1 MTLRRTNPL
10 SDSRQEK
17 EPLVLIGGG
26 GHCKACIDVIEA
38 TGKWNILGILDLAE
52 RVGEEVLGYRI
63 IGTDDRI
70 WQLAVDG
77 ARFLV
82 SIGQIRS
89 VEPRRRA
96 YERVKSANGKF
107 ATIVSP
113 LAYVAPSAVVGDGT
127 IVMHRALVNAGAVI
141 GNNIIINSLALVEHD
156 TVVGDHCHISTA
168 AVVNGGAK
176 IGSGSFVG
184 SNAVIVQGVA
194 VPGDAFIPAGTLYRQ
209 QEA

>member
-1 MTLRRTNPL
+1 L
-10 SDSRQEK
+10 SDPRQEK

-38 TGKWNILGILDLAE
+38 TGKWRILGILDLAE
-52 RVGEEVLGYRI
+52 RVGEKVLGHRI

-70 WQLAVDG
+70 RQFAADG

-82 SIGQIRS
+82 SIGQIKA

-113 LAYVAPSAVVGDGT
+113 LAYVSPSAVVGDGT
-127 IVMHRALVNAGAVI
+127 IVMHRALVNASATI
-141 GNNIIINSLALVEHD
+141 GDNVIINTMALIEHD
-156 TVVGDHCHISTA
+156 VVVGDHCHISTA
-168 AVVNGGAK
+168 AVVNGGAT

-184 SNAVIVQGVA
+184 SNAAIVQEA
-194 VPGDAFIPAGTLYRQ
+194 VVPDDAFIPAGTLYRQ

>member
-1 MTLRRTNPL
+1 M
-10 SDSRQEK
+10 SDLQQEK
-17 EPLVLIGGG
+17 QSLVLIGGG

-52 RVGEEVLGYRI
+52 RVGEEVLGYPI

-70 WQLAVDG
+70 RQFAADG

-82 SIGQIRS
+82 SIGQIRA

-96 YERVKSANGKF
+96 FELVESSNGKF

-113 LAYVAPSAVVGDGT
+113 LAYVSPSAALGSGT
-127 IVMHRALVNAGAVI
+127 IVMHRALVNASTVI
-141 GNNIIINSLALVEHD
+141 GDNAIINTMALIEHD
-156 TVVGDHCHISTA
+156 AMVGNHCHISTA
-168 AVVNGGAK
+168 AVVNGGAT

-184 SNAVIVQGVA
+184 SNAAIVQGA
-194 VPGDAFIPAGTLYRQ
+194 IVPNDAFISAGTLYRQ
-209 QEA
+209 QEV